1 MTKVKEVYR
10 CAICGNIVEIMHMAG
25 GTLTCCG
32 QPMELLTENT
42 VDAAKEKHVPVVEA
56 IEGGYKVKVGSVE
69 HPMQDNHYIEWI
81 ELVEENKIQRVH
93 LNRETNRKLF
103 STQIARMFTHANI
116 VIYTVI
122 GAQKKLNKHFMLF
135 L

>member
-32 QPMELLTENT
+32 QPMELLSENT

-56 IEGGYKVKVGSVE
+56 IEGGYKVKVGSVK

-93 LNRETNRKLF
+93 LKPGDKPEAVFYTDCKNVYAREYCNLHGHW
-103 STQIARMFTHANI
+103 SS
-116 VIYTVI
+116 
-122 GAQKKLNKHFMLF
+122 KKTE
-135 L
+135 

>member
-32 QPMELLTENT
+32 QPMELLSENT

-93 LNRETNRKLF
+93 LKPGGKPEAVFYTDCKNVYAREYCNLHGHW
-103 STQIARMFTHANI
+103 SS
-116 VIYTVI
+116 
-122 GAQKKLNKHFMLF
+122 KKTE
-135 L
+135 

>member
-93 LNRETNRKLF
+93 LKPGYKPEAVFYTDCKNVYAREYCNLHGHW
-103 STQIARMFTHANI
+103 SS
-116 VIYTVI
+116 
-122 GAQKKLNKHFMLF
+122 KKTE
-135 L
+135 

>member
-25 GTLTCCG
+25 GTLTCCW

-93 LNRETNRKLF
+93 LKPGDKPEAVFYTDCKNVYAREYCNLHGHW
-103 STQIARMFTHANI
+103 SS
-116 VIYTVI
+116 
-122 GAQKKLNKHFMLF
+122 KKTE
-135 L
+135 

>member
-1 MTKVKEVYR
+1 MLYDIYR

-32 QPMELLTENT
+32 QPMELLSENT

-93 LNRETNRKLF
+93 LKPGDKPEAVFYTDCKNVYAREYCNLHGHW
-103 STQIARMFTHANI
+103 SS
-116 VIYTVI
+116 
-122 GAQKKLNKHFMLF
+122 KKTE
-135 L
+135 

>member
-32 QPMELLTENT
+32 QPMELLSENT

-93 LNRETNRKLF
+93 LKPGDKPAAVFYTDCKNVYAREYCNLHGHW
-103 STQIARMFTHANI
+103 SS
-116 VIYTVI
+116 
-122 GAQKKLNKHFMLF
+122 KKTE
-135 L
+135 

>member
-93 LNRETNRKLF
+93 LKPGDKPEAVFYTDCKNVYAREYCNLHGHW
-103 STQIARMFTHANI
+103 SL
-116 VIYTVI
+116 
-122 GAQKKLNKHFMLF
+122 KKTE
-135 L
+135 

>member
-81 ELVEENKIQRVH
+81 ELVEENKIQRVN
-93 LNRETNRKLF
+93 LKPGDKPEAVFYTDCKNVYAREYCNLHGHW
-103 STQIARMFTHANI
+103 SS
-116 VIYTVI
+116 
-122 GAQKKLNKHFMLF
+122 KKTE
-135 L
+135 

>member
-93 LNRETNRKLF
+93 LKHGDKPEAVFYTDCKNVYAREYCNLHGHW
-103 STQIARMFTHANI
+103 SS
-116 VIYTVI
+116 
-122 GAQKKLNKHFMLF
+122 KKTE
-135 L
+135 

>member
-10 CAICGNIVEIMHMAG
+10 CAICGNIVVIMHMAG

-69 HPMQDNHYIEWI
+69 HPMQANHYIEWI

-93 LNRETNRKLF
+93 LKPGDKPEAVFYTDCKNVYAREYCNLHGHW
-103 STQIARMFTHANI
+103 SS
-116 VIYTVI
+116 
-122 GAQKKLNKHFMLF
+122 KKTE
-135 L
+135 

>member
-93 LNRETNRKLF
+93 LKPEAVFYTDCKNVYAREYCNLHGHW
-103 STQIARMFTHANI
+103 SS
-116 VIYTVI
+116 
-122 GAQKKLNKHFMLF
+122 KKTE
-135 L
+135 